1 MSYVEQIFSWVEAN
15 TVLLSWLAAISVITF
30 IGTLIIIPILVINI
44 PKDYFLHEKRKPVHG
59 RNSIPGFRLLLVIL
73 KNILGLIFILA
84 GIAMLVLPGQ
94 GLLTILIGLVLVNF
108 PGKYYLE
115 RKVIQQN
122 KVLAT
127 MNWIRVKAN
136 RPPVDIEK

>member
-59 RNSIPGFRLLLVIL
+59 KNNIPGFRLLLVIL
-73 KNILGLIFILA
+73 KNILGLIFVLA
-84 GIAMLVLPGQ
+84 GIAMLILPGQ
-94 GLLTILIGLVLVNF
+94 GLLTILIGLVLLNF